1 MQVFSHTNQ
10 SLFAERTAL
19 ETLIPELKE
28 SEDEKIRNRILLSL
42 EKDLMATKNS
52 GCDTQ
57 DLEQCIA
64 WLEKQSESDETKA
77 TMFLINKGY
86 PVDANGTFP
95 TYEELYN
102 IIREGLEEQAEQKSA
117 EWSEEDDAYKEL
129 AICAVANFYDE
140 ENPLNKCI
148 VNWLKSLK
156 DKIKEK

>member
-1 MQVFSHTNQ
+1 MEKETAMKILKKLHGK

-28 SEDEKIRNRILLSL
+28 SEDEKIRKEIL
-42 EKDLMATKNS
+42 EFVEIMANS
-52 GCDTQ
+52 KSSKKW
-57 DLEQCIA
+57 IA
-64 WLEKQSESDETKA
+64 W
-77 TMFLINKGY
+77 
-86 PVDANGTFP
+86 
-95 TYEELYN
+95 
-102 IIREGLEEQAEQKSA
+102 LEEQAEQKST